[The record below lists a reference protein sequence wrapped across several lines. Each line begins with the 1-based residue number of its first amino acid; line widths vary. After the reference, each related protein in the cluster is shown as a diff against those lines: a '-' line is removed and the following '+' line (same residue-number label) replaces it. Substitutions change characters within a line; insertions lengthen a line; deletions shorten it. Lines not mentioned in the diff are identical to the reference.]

1 METAEAPPPPRTKAP
16 VPSLLIDASGK
27 SCDRALEGAA
37 KSSNCTEARRGGG
50 TRGGSSLE
58 AESAHGQVRPALDMR
73 WEVEVRYLPHPP
85 WVSPGGDATGA
96 RRERAGRARVCSEI
110 DAEGTDENDMPASLV
125 MVNYRKYE
133 IKQRANTGS
142 QYAVLAGNHER

>member
-27 SCDRALEGAA
+27 SSDRALECTTS
-37 KSSNCTEARRGGG
+37 SSNCTEPRQDGGG

-73 WEVEVRYLPHPP
+73 WEVE
-85 WVSPGGDATGA
+85 GAAATQTT
-96 RRERAGRARVCSEI
+96 RR
-110 DAEGTDENDMPASLV
+110 
-125 MVNYRKYE
+125 
-133 IKQRANTGS
+133 
-142 QYAVLAGNHER
+142 

>member
-58 AESAHGQVRPALDMR
+58 AESALGQVRPALDMR
-73 WEVEVRYLPHPP
+73 WEVEVRFLLHPP
-85 WVSPGGDATGA
+85 TCVSRRRRYWCPAPTGWV
-96 RRERAGRARVCSEI
+96 RACLLR
-110 DAEGTDENDMPASLV
+110 D
-125 MVNYRKYE
+125 
-133 IKQRANTGS
+133 
-142 QYAVLAGNHER
+142 